1 MALRI
6 STHKEHR
13 ITSQMLND
21 RVTDVV
27 GGNALLSGFEVIKV
41 SNTQLKVGPGKC
53 IINGAIIEETSNT
66 TQNYSSSWEGY
77 DSIIIAMRYNHL
89 NASAEILDI
98 AKEHMM
104 ETDLA
109 IAKIEYSNGVITNII
124 QEPYTMTLS
133 ELTEVTEKIDDMWDK
148 SPNSNLEGKEI
159 KVENSAR
166 GQVENLVIKGQ
177 TYHNLVDE
185 YNIERPVCGE
195 LTVEE
200 NHFHKLNTEAGA
212 VNAAIKGRT
221 IHNLAPDVFKNEVK
235 LIKNDSLVDR
245 RVIFNKTLF
254 KPNTTYRYKYHIT
267 DMNLG
272 EGVKYSCFIRIDY
285 NGAGPEY
292 IQPPNKLV
300 AGVKSGQFTT
310 QNLPIQSVVFE
321 VHSYVISNGYV
332 TVKNFLVCEDS
343 CMDLNI
349 DDTEYITGIKSV
361 GEDDGNIVA
370 VKSCGKNIVDAYN
383 DIGKFVISDNGNPI
397 SNVAWRM
404 TNNMFNIKPNTTYVI
419 GESSQ
424 NYKQYKVCIYDKNKE
439 FVQFVNFNGSSSTVF
454 TTPSNAAYFRF
465 SYSVSVNH
473 QPVSREGLQIEEGTT
488 ITPYEPYQESI
499 VSHKLSEPLRRLPNG
514 VCDEIVDGKVIR
526 RVGKRIFNGS
536 ENWILANEGNSPFI
550 YIVIP
555 DIKHQLSSLLCDTIP
570 VRQDKADDMI
580 GANYQLVAGI
590 MSTETSQEIRL
601 RPGDLSTTLQASKA
615 WLSKNPTTMYYELL
629 EPIITPIDSD
639 LILPAGTHDEIKDN
653 KAIRNIGKFVF
664 DGSEDEEFDLD
675 FYIVEK
681 NNQITFNIFVPC
693 NVYSDGQLNLI
704 CDRFKTTRDVIE
716 REVEGVSLYTYSR
729 GDKVIR
735 VSIFKSKLET
745 PDIAGFKKWL
755 AKNPITVWC
764 KLITPHTERMPVQ
777 APIST
782 FSGVTYIVSQNT
794 VVPKIK
800 IDSVGTKY
808 NVPLLR
814 PGTKYTIKASIDI
827 KANLAGAEADIV
839 DGLAK
844 ITTPKTLSN
853 NNLILS
859 GWGGN
864 ARDVM
869 VFEGEADCHRYIEG
883 IQSVGDINGPILPN
897 GICDE
902 YIGSDKMI
910 QKVKKIII
918 NGSEGWTLPSKQGNK
933 CIFGYF
939 QNNNVKHYSSNS
951 IPSIMCSHLP
961 SQSPVVDSNCARID
975 NEFIATYADPD
986 NLHPGKNWIYV
997 SIRRDRLETQDL
1009 EGFKKWLS
1017 KNPITAWYELDKHL
1031 KKTCS
1036 DWNIRLLSDNG
1047 NILRLNNYTAGGYI
1061 KWEDGVIKS
1070 NPDWIVSD
1078 YIAVK
1083 PNTIYT
1089 FRNTN
1094 YNVCFYDAKKQLI
1107 KINRIFDSI
1116 LNKNNSSDGY
1126 FIIKTPSNAC
1136 YIRQSVNLKSFDIA
1150 SITEGYDTK
1159 STKKSQLS
1167 ATNINLQEPLRSL
1180 PNGVCDEIAGNQVIR
1195 RVGKVVLS
1203 GSENWVFNND
1213 FNNGRY
1219 QYVCPII
1226 SDLAKP
1232 NNRVN
1237 IFNDRFPVTFLTN
1250 CDAMWLYSF
1259 AASGSST
1266 FKTNIVVH
1274 CKLKNATQLKQWLQN
1289 NPITMYYELAEPI
1302 IVPIGDDIVLTK
1314 KIHNTISD
1322 DKVTKNIGTITV
1334 DGTQNIYI
1342 DTSSLPNQDNT
1353 ITFCI
1358 DNPNGNNLSNGG
1370 IWTDILNG
1378 IDRDTYLNN
1387 DVEGLMT
1394 ADNNKF
1400 KGRIIKH
1407 RLAKADA
1414 IGIRNWFKQ
1423 NPITVFYQLKT
1434 SHEES
1439 APKAPLALQSWDGLT
1454 HILSINAVSPTLALT
1469 IPTNLSK
1476 VINQNSKRLSALEDL
1491 IDGMIIPGVIDA
1503 DYRNVLFEFNY
1514 GMDKMNLR

>member
-21 RVTDVV
+21 RVADVV
-27 GGNALLSGFEVIKV
+27 GGNALLSGFEVVKV

-77 DSIIIAMRYNHL
+77 DSIVIAMRYNHL

-166 GQVENLVIKGQ
+166 GQAESLVIKGQ

-185 YNIERPVCGE
+185 DNIERPVCGE
-195 LTVEE
+195 LTVKE
-200 NHFHKLNTEAGA
+200 NHLHKLNTEAGA

-235 LIKNDSLVDR
+235 LIKNGNPADR
-245 RVIFNKTLF
+245 GVVFNKTLF

-285 NGAGPEY
+285 NGADPEY

-321 VHSYVISNGYV
+321 VHSYVISDGYV

-383 DIGKFVISDNGNPI
+383 DIGKFVISDNGNPV

-465 SYSVSVNH
+465 NYSVSVNH
-473 QPVSREGLQIEEGTT
+473 QAVSREGLQIEEGTT
-488 ITPYEPYQESI
+488 ATPYEPYQESI
-499 VSHKLSEPLRRLPNG
+499 VSYKLSEPLRRLPNG

-526 RVGKRIFNGS
+526 RVGKRTFNGS
-536 ENWILANEGNSPFI
+536 ENWKLVNEGNSPFV

-555 DIKHQLSSLLCDTIP
+555 DIKRQLSSLLCDTLPI
-570 VRQDKADDMI
+570 RQDKADDMI
-580 GANYQLVAGI
+580 GANYQLVAGV
-590 MSTETSQEIRL
+590 MSTGTSQEIRL
-601 RPGDLSTTLQASKA
+601 RPGDLSTTLQTSKA
-615 WLSKNPTTMYYELL
+615 WLSQNPTTIYYELAT
-629 EPIITPIDSD
+629 PIITPIDSD
-639 LILPAGTHDEIKDN
+639 ICLPNGMHDEVVDN
-653 KAIRNIGKFVF
+653 KINKRIKKELLDANSSYWKQ
-664 DGSEDEEFDLD
+664 GSNTTDAMLEVWAYPVSDAKL
-675 FYIVEK
+675 IQGP
-681 NNQITFNIFVPC
+681 NFNF
-693 NVYSDGQLNLI
+693 I
-704 CDRFKTTRDVIE
+704 CDRFESKDTSDTECIYLTQSPTLKWVTIRINK
-716 REVEGVSLYTYSR
+716 SR
-729 GDKVIR
+729 
-735 VSIFKSKLET
+735 LQT
-745 PDIAGFKKWL
+745 PDVAGFKKWL
-755 AKNPITVWC
+755 ALNPTTIWYELANPYT
-764 KLITPHTERMPVQ
+764 KRMPVQ
-777 APIST
+777 EPILT
-782 FSGVTYIVSQNT
+782 FSGVTHIVSQNT

-814 PGTKYTIKASIDI
+814 PSTKYTIKANVDV
-827 KANLAGAEADIV
+827 KANLAGVEADIV

-844 ITTPKTLSN
+844 IRTPETLNN

-869 VFEGEADCHRYIEG
+869 VFEGEADCHRYVEG
-883 IQSVGDINGPILPN
+883 IQSVGDISSPILPN

-902 YIGSDKMI
+902 YLGSDKII

-918 NGSEGWTLPSKQGNK
+918 NGSEEWTLPSKQGNK

-939 QNNNVKHYSSNS
+939 QDNNVKHYSSNS
-951 IPSIMCSHLP
+951 MPSIMCSHLP
-961 SQSPVVDSNCARID
+961 SQSPVVDGSCARID

-986 NLHPGKNWIYV
+986 NMHPGKNWIYI

-1017 KNPITAWYELDKHL
+1017 KNPVTAWYELDKHVE
-1031 KKTCS
+1031 KTCGN
-1036 DWNIRLLSDNG
+1036 WNIRLLSDNG
-1047 NILRLNNYTAGGYI
+1047 NILNLNNYTAGGYI
-1061 KWEDGVIKS
+1061 KWEDGVIKG

-1107 KINRIFDSI
+1107 KINRIFDFI

-1126 FIIKTPSNAC
+1126 FMIKTPSNAC

-1167 ATNINLQEPLRSL
+1167 MTNINLQEPLRSL
-1180 PNGVCDEIAGNQVIR
+1180 PNGVCDEIVSNQVIR

-1213 FNNGRY
+1213 FKNGRY

-1226 SDLAKP
+1226 SDLVKP
-1232 NNRVN
+1232 DNRVN

-1259 AASGSST
+1259 VSSVSGT

-1342 DTSSLPNQDNT
+1342 DTSSQLNQDET
-1353 ITFCI
+1353 VAFCI
-1358 DNPNGNNLSNGG
+1358 DNPNGDNLSNGG
-1370 IWTDILNG
+1370 IWTDVLNG
-1378 IDRDTYLNN
+1378 FDRDTYLKN

-1414 IGIRNWFKQ
+1414 IGIKNWFKQ
-1423 NPITVFYQLKT
+1423 NPVTVFYQLQT
-1434 SHEES
+1434 SNEEPV
-1439 APKAPLALQSWDGLT
+1439 PKAPLALQSWDGLT
-1454 HILSINAVSPTLALT
+1454 HILSINAVSPTLALI